1 MVKVEK
7 AVKELAYWARHHT
20 ITGSDKV
27 TTELRCRRQ
36 LKKEKEIVKTT
47 KVAEGI

>member
-20 ITGSDKV
+20 ITGSDKI

-36 LKKEKEIVKTT
+36 LKKRKRNSKNH
-47 KVAEGI
+47 KSG